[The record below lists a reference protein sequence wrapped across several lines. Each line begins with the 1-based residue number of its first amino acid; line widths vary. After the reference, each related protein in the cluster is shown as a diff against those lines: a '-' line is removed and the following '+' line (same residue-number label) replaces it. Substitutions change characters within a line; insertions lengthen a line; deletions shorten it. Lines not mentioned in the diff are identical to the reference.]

1 MLMSIGTNIKKLR
14 RERDITQEQLA
25 ELLHLTPSAIS
36 QWETDRVLPDISYLP
51 MLANIFRVSADVIL
65 GIDVDAKDARIDEI
79 YKEVRELWCTG
90 QRDEAERLCREG
102 LAEYPDA
109 YILMEE
115 LAFNLSYSNERARQE
130 ESIALFE
137 RIRAGSNDEVS
148 KNFAVGNLCS
158 LYMAVGKPDVAK
170 QLAGS
175 IRVLI
180 YDRES
185 CKLSTLRGAEWENEM
200 RHEITR
206 QFNRFVWNIPHL
218 ISASADGKKI
228 YTDAEQIEL
237 WRKVIVFVETFYEN
251 GDYAFDRQILVMA
264 HYWSAARYAVLGD
277 TENALSALETA
288 LFHIEEYD
296 RYSDGLLGN
305 HIVLPPEKW
314 PTSLFVRPNGPDDG
328 RLAMTVSNASTENC
342 AMGYL
347 RTLSDR
353 QFDPIREEPRFKAV
367 EARLRETARE

>member
-175 IRVLI
+175 IPVLI

-237 WRKVIVFVETFYEN
+237 
-251 GDYAFDRQILVMA
+251 
-264 HYWSAARYAVLGD
+264 
-277 TENALSALETA
+277 
-288 LFHIEEYD
+288 
-296 RYSDGLLGN
+296 
-305 HIVLPPEKW
+305 
-314 PTSLFVRPNGPDDG
+314 
-328 RLAMTVSNASTENC
+328 
-342 AMGYL
+342 
-347 RTLSDR
+347 
-353 QFDPIREEPRFKAV
+353 
-367 EARLRETARE
+367 